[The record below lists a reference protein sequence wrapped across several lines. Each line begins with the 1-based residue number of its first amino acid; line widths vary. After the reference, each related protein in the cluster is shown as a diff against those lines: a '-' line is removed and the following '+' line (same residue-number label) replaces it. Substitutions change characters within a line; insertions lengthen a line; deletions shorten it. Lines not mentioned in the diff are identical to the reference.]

1 MPKIVVAIPTFRR
14 PQSLMRLLTALAK
27 LETSAAVTIIV
38 ADNDSE
44 KHEGFDACEKL
55 IAYRWPLDD
64 FIAPERGIANV
75 RNALVERAL
84 THDCDFIAML
94 DDDEW
99 PDPRW
104 LDAFL
109 RTQAETGAD
118 ALHGS
123 ILREFETAPGRIAAQ
138 FDGIRAMHD
147 VTGLVEMIPGTGNVI
162 FRRACFEDMPKPCF
176 DPAFALCGGEDS
188 DFFERLR
195 RQGRR
200 FAWSEEAVVHA
211 WVPASRG
218 NLKWA
223 LSRAYSV
230 GNSDM
235 RVFLKYKQTAAS
247 RAIEIAKIAGALL
260 LSPLLFVILGGVSNR
275 AVDALRKLFRAAG
288 KIAAFRGRHYQ
299 EYSVIHGT

>member
-1 MPKIVVAIPTFRR
+1 MPEVIIAIPTFRR
-14 PQSLMRLLTALAK
+14 PQSLMRLLNALEK
-27 LETSAAVTIIV
+27 LETTAAVTIIV

-44 KHEGFDACEKL
+44 KHEGFDACGKL
-55 IAYRWPLDD
+55 AAYRWKLDY

-84 THDCDFIAML
+84 THGCDFIAML

-99 PDPRW
+99 PEPHW

-109 RTQAETGAD
+109 QTQATTGAD
-118 ALHGS
+118 ALHGC
-123 ILREFETAPGRIAAQ
+123 ILREFEIAPGRLARSL
-138 FDGIRAMHD
+138 DGIRPMHD
-147 VTGLVEMIPGTGNVI
+147 VTGPIDMIPGTGNVI

-195 RQGRR
+195 RQGSR
-200 FAWSEEAVVHA
+200 FAWSEEAIVHA

-218 NLKWA
+218 NLLWG

-235 RVFLKYKQTAAS
+235 RVFLKYRQTTSA
-247 RAIEIAKIAGALL
+247 RAFEIAKIAGALL

-299 EYSVIHGT
+299 EYTIIHGT

>member
-1 MPKIVVAIPTFRR
+1 MVRVAVAIPTFRR
-14 PQSLMRLLTALAK
+14 PQSLKRLLAALENLRTA
-27 LETSAAVTIIV
+27 AAVTVIV

-44 KHEGFDACEKL
+44 EHEGFDACGML
-55 IAYRWPLDD
+55 ADYRWPLDR
-64 FIAPERGIANV
+64 FIAPARGIANV

-99 PDPRW
+99 PAPHW

-109 RTQAETGAD
+109 RTQSETGAD
-118 ALHGS
+118 ALHGC
-123 ILREFETAPGRIAAQ
+123 ILREFETTPSRMARSL
-138 FDGIRAMHD
+138 DGIRPMHG
-147 VTGLVEMIPGTGNVI
+147 VTGAVAMIPGTGNVF
-162 FRRACFEDMPKPCF
+162 FRRACFADMPMPCF

-195 RQGRR
+195 RRGFR
-200 FAWSEEAVVHA
+200 FAWSEDAVVHA

-235 RVFLKYKQTAAS
+235 RVFLKYPQPAAA
-247 RAIEIAKIAGALL
+247 RTIEIAKIGGALL
-260 LSPLLFVILGGVSNR
+260 LLPLLFVILGGVSNR

-288 KIAAFRGRHYQ
+288 KIAALRGRHYQ
-299 EYSVIHGT
+299 EYTIIHGT

>member
-1 MPKIVVAIPTFRR
+1 MPNVVVAIPTFRR
-14 PQSLMRLLTALAK
+14 PQSLTRLLAALEKLDTA
-27 LETSAAVTIIV
+27 AAVTVIV

-44 KHEGFDACEKL
+44 KHEGLDACGKL
-55 IAYRWPLDD
+55 TAYRWPLDP

-84 THDCDFIAML
+84 THECDFIAML

-99 PDPRW
+99 PDRLW

-109 RTQAETGAD
+109 RAQAETGAD
-118 ALHGS
+118 ALHGC
-123 ILREFETAPGRIAAQ
+123 ILREFETMPGLIAARL
-138 FDGIRAMHD
+138 DGIKPMHGL
-147 VTGLVEMIPGTGNVI
+147 TGAVDMIPGTGNVI
-162 FRRACFEDMPKPCF
+162 FRRACFADMPRPCF

-235 RVFLKYKQTAAS
+235 RVFLKYPQTAA
-247 RAIEIAKIAGALL
+247 AHGIELAKIAGALL

-299 EYSVIHGT
+299 EYTVIHGT

>member
-1 MPKIVVAIPTFRR
+1 
-14 PQSLMRLLTALAK
+14 MRLLTALEK
-27 LETSAAVTIIV
+27 LETTSDVTIIV
-38 ADNDSE
+38 ADNDAE
-44 KHEGFDACEKL
+44 KHEGFDACTE
-55 IAYRWPLDD
+55 IAGYRWKLDH
-64 FIAPERGIANV
+64 FIAPLRGIANV
-75 RNALVERAL
+75 RNALVARAL
-84 THDCDFIAML
+84 AHDCDFVAML

-99 PDPRW
+99 PDPHW

-109 RTQAETGAD
+109 RTQAETDAD
-118 ALHGS
+118 ALHGC
-123 ILREFETAPGRIAAQ
+123 ILREFETAPGRMARSL
-138 FDGIRAMHD
+138 DGIRPMHD
-147 VTGLVEMIPGTGNVI
+147 VTGTVAMIPGTGNVI

-195 RQGRR
+195 RQGCR
-200 FAWSEEAVVHA
+200 FAWSEEAIVHA

-218 NLKWA
+218 NLQWG

-235 RVFLKYKQTAAS
+235 RVFLKYPQTAAAQ
-247 RAIEIAKIAGALL
+247 AIEIAKIAGALL